1 MNQLPVFLSLAGRTV
16 VLVGTGEAAEAKA
29 RLIARAGGRIASAW
43 EPGAAIGF
51 VALDDEGAAR
61 AAAEALRA
69 RGLLV
74 NVVDRPELCDFTTP
88 AIVERAPVTIA
99 VGTGGASAGLAKAI
113 RQRLEALLP
122 ERLGALASALHAA
135 RDAMTALW
143 PAPADRRRAID
154 AALGEGGVLDPFD
167 EASAERVEA
176 WLASSAAA
184 DPADSAVPSRLEV
197 IALAS
202 EDPED
207 LTLRAARLLGQ
218 ADHVFHHPAV
228 PCPGLARARADAVRI
243 AARTPPTEPPPGLS
257 LWLGEPGAPLPTLG
271 A

>member
-61 AAAEALRA
+61 A
-69 RGLLV
+69 
-74 NVVDRPELCDFTTP
+74 
-88 AIVERAPVTIA
+88 
-99 VGTGGASAGLAKAI
+99 GLAKAI

-135 RDAMTALW
+135 RAAMTALW

-228 PCPGLARARADAVRI
+228 PCPVLARARADAVRI